1 MSCTFINWVY
11 ICVRKSFVFI
21 NLGLGYK
28 IYLFKA
34 VRPICIHVRSPPQAR
49 ECRAEAKSGGFSC
62 SADRY
67 PLKREN
73 VGQRPKAVASRAPL
87 TGSPPCRTASNF
99 INLNNFLGG

>member
-28 IYLFKA
+28 IYPLKA
-34 VRPICIHVRSPPQAR
+34 VRPICIHVRS
-49 ECRAEAKSGGFSC
+49 
-62 SADRY
+62 

>member
-34 VRPICIHVRSPPQAR
+34 VRPICIHVRSP
-49 ECRAEAKSGGFSC
+49 
-62 SADRY
+62 
-67 PLKREN
+67 LKREN

-87 TGSPPCRTASNF
+87 TGTPSSARMSGRGQKRW
-99 INLNNFLGG
+99 LLVLR